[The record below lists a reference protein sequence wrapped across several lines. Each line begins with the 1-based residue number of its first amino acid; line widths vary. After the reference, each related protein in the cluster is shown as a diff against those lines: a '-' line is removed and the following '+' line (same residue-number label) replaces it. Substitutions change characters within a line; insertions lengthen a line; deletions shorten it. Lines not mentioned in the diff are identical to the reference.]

1 MKKSAFPAALVLLA
15 VASSGCPI
23 YDSRD
28 DTCYDDWDCRD
39 GYACDAINGDCVPVS
54 QPNTSS
60 NQGRSCTE
68 PADCG
73 TNETCSRAGICKVGD
88 CHFESIGC
96 LRGYACSS
104 TSGRWQCVAGEQNEA
119 GASSGGEGGAGATGS
134 TTDGAG
140 APASGGAP
148 G

>member
-28 DTCYDDWDCRD
+28 NACYDDWDCRD
-39 GYACDAINGDCVPVS
+39 GYACDVDGACVPVT
-54 QPNTSS
+54 QPSNPS
-60 NQGRSCTE
+60 NQGHSCAE
-68 PADCG
+68 PADCD

-104 TSGRWQCVAGEQNEA
+104 ASGRWQCVAGGQNEA
-119 GASSGGEGGAGATGS
+119 GASSGGEGGAGATES

-140 APASGGAP
+140 APATGGAP

>member
-28 DTCYDDWDCRD
+28 NACYDDWDCRD
-39 GYACDAINGDCVPVS
+39 GYACDVDGACVPVT
-54 QPNTSS
+54 QPSNPSS
-60 NQGRSCTE
+60 HGDNCAE

-104 TSGRWQCVAGEQNEA
+104 ASGRWQCVAGGQNEA
-119 GASSGGEGGAGATGS
+119 GASSGGEGGAGATES

-140 APASGGAP
+140 APATGGAP